1 MKRKLIASLICG
13 ALLTSTASVSA
24 MTAETELKLETM
36 AYFKP
41 VYDTLKEQQIRFDYE
56 LEHGNPYDAKDILAA
71 MQASV
76 ANLRNDI
83 TSQQL
88 DSDIQTAQMKLI
100 ETELKMRNSFLA
112 EFNYS
117 KFIQNV
123 KNIVDSS
130 SLITYDLCFTGRACN
145 LTQEIS
151 SIHSSLL
158 TYVNG
163 RMVGGEHLYNVMVGY
178 FIHNGFTSGESQIF
192 LLKLFTESER
202 EKISLQSDNKAWE
215 DLGYELPMVQALR
228 NLFNETQSS
237 SGGWNSS
244 KYYMSSKEISNS

>member
-76 ANLRNDI
+76 AKLRNDM

-100 ETELKMRNSFLA
+100 ETELKMRNSLFQQLDFS
-112 EFNYS
+112 ERL
-117 KFIQNV
+117 
-123 KNIVDSS
+123 S
-130 SLITYDLCFTGRACN
+130 SLFGNDNSIIASYTDQCQNNPCN
-145 LTQEIS
+145 LSQEL
-151 SIHSSLL
+151 SLI
-158 TYVNG
+158 VNSMD
-163 RMVGGEHLYNVMVGY
+163 RDQRAITGY
-178 FIHNGFTSGESQIF
+178 LMHYGFKKDKAVSF
-192 LLKLFTESER
+192 LLKLLTESQYNQ
-202 EKISLQSDNKAWE
+202 ISLNSIDTSWE
-215 DLGYELPMVQALR
+215 ELGYDLSMIKTLRKLVDDIQQAR
-228 NLFNETQSS
+228 KQNTYFQWYQYAQYFEDTNL
-237 SGGWNSS
+237 
-244 KYYMSSKEISNS
+244 